1 MYAFGDAFEESKRK
15 LVWKN
20 VDGNLSGY
28 EQFKLDKLSSYR
40 NGSSNNKTNFSG
52 VLSEEPSVYKFPYAL
67 KRTNV
72 GTKVSKNFSNV
83 PRCTYVYKRV

>member
-40 NGSSNNKTNFSG
+40 NGSSGQNEFQRCIIG
-52 VLSEEPSVYKFPYAL
+52 
-67 KRTNV
+67 
-72 GTKVSKNFSNV
+72 GTV
-83 PRCTYVYKRV
+83 RL

>member
-40 NGSSNNKTNFSG
+40 NGSSNNETNFSG
-52 VLSEEPSVYKFPYAL
+52 VLSEEPFINSL
-67 KRTNV
+67 TLWNEQ
-72 GTKVSKNFSNV
+72 T
-83 PRCTYVYKRV
+83 